1 MKKASNI
8 IKAVIIAVIL
18 IVILIFSFQNLNT
31 VQVDFFN
38 LKSKELP
45 LFIILLG
52 VLILGILTGYLIG
65 LISGSKISSKKME
78 KINILANEK
87 IADAEGKVLSLKK
100 EIEDKKPQEKTL

>member
-100 EIEDKKPQEKTL
+100 EIEDKKPQEKIL